1 MTPSGSPLAFD
12 LFQPYAVDG
21 KCKSDG
27 GECDD
32 WDVYPRI
39 VAYQKE
45 KPCLTE
51 ALKDLV
57 TDLCVGLQP
66 AFATDGTLHG
76 AESLYDRYWDVNGPD
91 ISPNKLLGRWSI
103 GALMGDG
110 DPGVRALIA
119 RFGTES
125 KCQALM
131 DELSP
136 KVLELERQLQEAKQK
151 KDKDAVHRI
160 LADGRGL
167 PFLQRELEFAQ
178 PENEERRKRIIGRME
193 ADMEIVG
200 QHTKLS
206 SSAAYVH
213 PEIRALHE
221 KYCSETIPSME
232 EAEKAVDALV
242 CRDSFC
248 SKKFGSPE
256 GAMQRHIDIHLAEG
270 SLIVKLFHNN
280 LEHYAAQR
288 PHVSLNYT
296 RAEIAHCH
304 EEIVAASFNW
314 AASVGK
320 ASIKDLAFDLIIE
333 KQEFVTLRMLHS
345 YDCRHPPETPCLSLV
360 ARYLKGLRELENV
373 GFKFARDD
381 STVAKIVE
389 WHLRATSG
397 KWADFPRT
405 ALQVSWPSDDEVLA
419 EAGRLDRQTDSIY
432 KVDIWNMVAL
442 FGSSHLPLP
451 MPNDHDIGIICDPPR
466 GPPPADAVSGHPLV
480 AETAAARITLR
491 ELQKLP
497 ALSAVKAAMA
507 PVGLGVCSS
516 EIPLIGD
523 LMCDLLDDI
532 QQCPGRRVIIESSPF
547 RTRHEA
553 ALCEFVALLAY
564 HGKEVLFSGGPCNE
578 KKQGRSMGA
587 ALTALMSLPLRQR
600 KPGKLVGDVSM
611 RVERRRWRLI
621 FFAWAKHCCCHSR
634 VHRHKTKNK

>member
-1 MTPSGSPLAFD
+1 MNHRSKALVFD
-12 LFQPYAVDG
+12 LCQPYAPDG
-21 KCKSDG
+21 KGKSDDD
-27 GECDD
+27 EYDD
-32 WDVYPRI
+32 WLVYTRI
-39 VAYQKE
+39 VAYKKE

-51 ALKDLV
+51 ALEDLV

-76 AESLYDRYWDVNGPD
+76 AESLYDRYWDVNSPD

-119 RFGTES
+119 RFGTKS
-125 KCQALM
+125 KCQALV

-136 KVLELERQLQEAKQK
+136 KVAELEKQLREATRK
-151 KDKDAVHRI
+151 KDKDEVHRI

-167 PFLQRELEFAQ
+167 QFLQRELEFAR

-193 ADMEIVG
+193 ADMQIVCH
-200 QHTKLS
+200 HTNLS
-206 SSAAYVH
+206 SLAAYVH

-221 KYCSETIPSME
+221 KYCSAKIPTME
-232 EAEKAVDALV
+232 EAENAVDELV
-242 CRDSFC
+242 CRNSFC
-248 SKKFGSPE
+248 GEIFGSPE
-256 GAMQRHIDIHLAEG
+256 GAKKRHIDIHLAEG

-280 LEHYAAQR
+280 LRHYATER

-296 RAEIAHCH
+296 RAEIAHCY
-304 EEIVAASFNW
+304 EDIVAASFHW

-333 KQEFVTLRMLHS
+333 KQEIVTLPMLHS
-345 YDCRHPPETPCLSLV
+345 YDCRHPPETPWLSLV
-360 ARYLKGLRELENV
+360 ARYLKGLHELENV

-397 KWADFPRT
+397 KWQDFPRI
-405 ALQVSWPSDDEVLA
+405 ALQVSWPSDDKVLA
-419 EAGRLDRQTDSIY
+419 KAERLDRQTDGIY
-432 KVDIWNMVAL
+432 KIDIWNMVAL

-451 MPNDHDIGIICDPPR
+451 DVHDVGIICDPHR

-480 AETAAARITLR
+480 AEEAAARITLR
-491 ELQKLP
+491 ELKKLP
-497 ALSAVKAAMA
+497 ALSAVKASMA

-516 EIPLIGD
+516 GVPTIGD
-523 LMCDLLDDI
+523 LMCDLLEDI
-532 QQCPGRRVIIESSPF
+532 KQCPGQRVIIESSPF

-553 ALCEFVALLAY
+553 ALCEFVALLEY

-578 KKQGRSMGA
+578 KKQGRSMGP

-600 KPGKLVGDVSM
+600 KPGKLVGDLSM
-611 RVERRRWRLI
+611 RVKRRRWRLAFI
-621 FFAWAKHCCCHSR
+621 TWAKHCCLHS
-634 VHRHKTKNK
+634 